1 MRRSVS
7 IFSIILAVALPA
19 LAASIQTAKPEQTG
33 FSSERLGRIHETV
46 QRHMDAHDISGAV
59 TLVARN
65 GKVAHFEA
73 HGLADIDARKPMSK
87 DSLFWIMSMTKP
99 IVGTSVLMLMEEGK
113 LRLTDPVSRFIPE
126 FKGIKVAVIEDR
138 PAGPFGPPPAPAP
151 GTPPFFYT
159 VPATREI
166 TIQDLLTHVSGLNSG
181 GPASN
186 AEVAKI
192 ALKSGESLSDYIPR
206 LATTP
211 LDFQPGTRWQYSATA
226 AWDTMERVIEVI
238 TSEPFDRFARERIFD
253 PLGMKDTSFRPSP
266 EQLARIATQYKGAD
280 GTLTK
285 VENKPIWLNSPTYL
299 SGGGGLMSSAEDY
312 LQFGQMLA
320 NRGELNGK
328 RLLGPKTVELMSS
341 VFVPDTLPGR
351 AKGRGFGLSV
361 QVISDHIAAN
371 TPISNGSFGWDG
383 AYGTHFWV
391 DPKEKIVGLFMIQA
405 SAPNRSMTPDF
416 EYAVMQALIDPADE
430 HN

>member
-1 MRRSVS
+1 MRRSTFICS
-7 IFSIILAVALPA
+7 AILAAALPA
-19 LAASIQTAKPEQTG
+19 LAASVQTAKPEQSG
-33 FSSERLGRIHETV
+33 FSSERLARIHEMV
-46 QRHMDAHDISGAV
+46 QRHIDAHDISGAV

-65 GKVAHFEA
+65 GKIVHFEA
-73 HGLADIDARKPMSK
+73 HGLADVEAKKPMSK

-99 IVGTSVLMLMEEGK
+99 VVGTSVLMMMEEGK
-113 LRLTDPVSRFIPE
+113 LRLTDPVSKFIPE
-126 FKGIKVAVIEDR
+126 FKGMKVAVMQDR
-138 PAGPFGPPPAPAP
+138 PASAAGAPPL
-151 GTPPFFYT
+151 FYT

-166 TIQDLLTHVSGLNSG
+166 TIQDLLTHVSGLDSG
-181 GPASN
+181 GPASR
-186 AEVAKI
+186 AEVAKV
-192 ALKSGESLSDYIPR
+192 ALKSGEKLADYIPR
-206 LATTP
+206 LGATP

-226 AWDTMERVIEVI
+226 AFDTLERVVEVV
-238 TSEPFDRFARERIFD
+238 SGQPFDHFARERIFD
-253 PLGMKDTSFRPSP
+253 PLGMKDTGYRPSP
-266 EQLARIATQYKGAD
+266 EQLSRIATQYRGAN
-280 GTLTK
+280 GALTR
-285 VENKPIWLNSPTYL
+285 VDNKPIWMNSPTYL
-299 SGGGGLMSSAEDY
+299 SGGGGLESSAEDY

-383 AYGTHFWV
+383 AFGTHFWV

-405 SAPNRSMTPDF
+405 SGPNREMNPDF
-416 EYAVMQALIDPADE
+416 ENAVMQALIDPAGG

>member
-1 MRRSVS
+1 MKRSTFLLSVM
-7 IFSIILAVALPA
+7 LAALPA

-33 FSSERLGRIHETV
+33 FSSERLARIREMV
-46 QRHMDAHDISGAV
+46 QRHIDAHDVTGAV

-65 GKVAHFEA
+65 GKLAHFEA
-73 HGLADIDARKPMSK
+73 HGLADVESKKPMSK

-99 IVGTSVLMLMEEGK
+99 VVGTSVLMMMEEGK
-113 LRLTDPVSRFIPE
+113 LRLTDPVSRFIAE
-126 FKGIKVAVIEDR
+126 FKGMKVAVIEDR
-138 PAGPFGPPPAPAP
+138 PAGAPPPAP
-151 GTPPFFYT
+151 GTPPLFYT
-159 VPATREI
+159 IPATREI
-166 TIQDLLTHVSGLNSG
+166 TIQDLLTHLSGLNSG

-192 ALKSGESLSDYIPR
+192 ALKDGESLADYIPR
-206 LATTP
+206 LGTTP

-226 AWDTMERVIEVI
+226 AFDTLERVVEVV
-238 TSEPFDRFARERIFD
+238 SGQPFDRFARERIFD
-253 PLGMKDTSFRPSP
+253 PLGMKDTTYRPSP
-266 EQLARIATQYKGAD
+266 EQLARIATQYRGAD
-280 GTLTK
+280 GALTR
-285 VENKPIWLNSPTYL
+285 VDRKPIWMNSPTYL

-312 LQFGQMLA
+312 LQFAQMLA

-361 QVISDHIAAN
+361 QVITDHIAAN

-383 AYGTHFWV
+383 AFGTHFWV
-391 DPKEKIVGLFMIQA
+391 DPKEKIVGIFMVQA
-405 SAPNRSMTPDF
+405 AGPNRSMNPDF
-416 EYAVMQALIDPADE
+416 ENAVMQALIEPAEE

>member
-1 MRRSVS
+1 MRRSAF
-7 IFSIILAVALPA
+7 IFSAIFAAALPS
-19 LAASIQTAKPEQTG
+19 LAASVQAAKPEQIG
-33 FSSERLGRIHETV
+33 FSTERLARIHDMV
-46 QRHMDAHDISGAV
+46 QRHIDAHDISGAV

-73 HGLADIDARKPMSK
+73 HGLANIESKKPMSK

-99 IVGTSVLMLMEEGK
+99 VVGTSVLMMMEEGK
-113 LRLTDPVSRFIPE
+113 LRLTDPVSKFIPE
-126 FKGIKVAVIEDR
+126 FKGMKVAVIQDR
-138 PAGPFGPPPAPAP
+138 PAGAPAPAQ
-151 GTPPFFYT
+151 GTPPLFYT
-159 VPATREI
+159 VPAAREL
-166 TIQDLLTHVSGLNSG
+166 TIQDLLTHVNGLNTG

-192 ALKSGESLSDYIPR
+192 ALKAGEKLSDYIPR

-226 AWDTMERVIEVI
+226 AWDTLERVIEVI
-238 TSEPFDRFARERIFD
+238 TGEPFDRFARERIFD
-253 PLGMKDTSFRPSP
+253 PIGMKDTGFVASP
-266 EQLARIATQYKGAD
+266 EQLQRIATQYRGAN
-280 GTLTK
+280 GTFTK
-285 VENKPIWLNSPTYL
+285 VDTNPIWLNSAAYF
-299 SGGGGLMSSAEDY
+299 SGGGGLMSSTEDY

-328 RLLGPKTVELMSS
+328 RLLAPKTVDLMSS

-361 QVISDHIAAN
+361 QVITDPIAAN
-371 TPISNGSFGWDG
+371 TPISKGSFGWDG
-383 AYGTHFWV
+383 AFGTHFWV

-405 SAPNRSMTPDF
+405 AGPNRSMNPDF
-416 EYAVMQALIDPADE
+416 ENAVMQALIEPAGE

>member
-1 MRRSVS
+1 MRRSAFV
-7 IFSIILAVALPA
+7 FSAILVAALPA
-19 LAASIQTAKPEQTG
+19 LAASIQSAKPEQIG
-33 FSSERLGRIHETV
+33 FSTERLVRIHDMV
-46 QRHMDAHDISGAV
+46 QRHIEAHDISGAV

-73 HGLADIDARKPMSK
+73 HGLADIEAKKPMSK

-99 IVGTSVLMLMEEGK
+99 VVGTSVLMLMEEGK
-113 LRLTDPVSRFIPE
+113 LRLTDPISKFIPE
-126 FKGIKVAVIEDR
+126 FKGMKVAVMQDR
-138 PAGPFGPPPAPAP
+138 PAGAPAPAP
-151 GTPPFFYT
+151 GTPPLFYT
-159 VPATREI
+159 VPATREL
-166 TIQDLLTHVSGLNSG
+166 TIQDLLTHVNGLNTG

-192 ALKSGESLSDYIPR
+192 ALKAGEKLSDYIPR

-226 AWDTMERVIEVI
+226 AWDTLERVIEVI
-238 TSEPFDRFARERIFD
+238 TGQPFDRFVRERIFD
-253 PLGMKDTSFRPSP
+253 PLGMKDTGFVASP
-266 EQLARIATQYKGAD
+266 EQLQRIATQYRGAN
-280 GTLTK
+280 GTFTR
-285 VENKPIWLNSPTYL
+285 VDSKPIWMNNPNYF
-299 SGGGGLMSSAEDY
+299 SGGGGLMSSTEDY

-328 RLLGPKTVELMSS
+328 RLLGPKTVDLMSS

-361 QVISDHIAAN
+361 QVISDPITAN
-371 TPISNGSFGWDG
+371 TPISKGSFGWDG
-383 AYGTHFWV
+383 AFGTHFWV
-391 DPKEKIVGLFMIQA
+391 DPKEKIVGLFMVQA
-405 SAPNRSMTPDF
+405 SGPNREMNPDF
-416 EYAVMQALIDPADE
+416 ENAVMQALIDPASE

>member
-1 MRRSVS
+1 MRRYASVLS
-7 IFSIILAVALPA
+7 AIFAGALTA
-19 LAASIQTAKPEQTG
+19 TGASVQTAKPEQTG
-33 FSSERLGRIHETV
+33 FSAERLGRIHDMV

-65 GKVAHFEA
+65 GKIAHFEA
-73 HGLADIDARKPMSK
+73 HGLADVESRKAMTK

-99 IVGTSVLMLMEEGK
+99 VVGTSVLMMMEEGK
-113 LRLTDPVSRFIPE
+113 LRLTDPISKFIPE
-126 FKGIKVAVIEDR
+126 FKGMKVAVIEER
-138 PAGPFGPPPAPAP
+138 PAGAPAPAP
-151 GTPPFFYT
+151 GTPPQFYT
-159 VPATREI
+159 IPATREI
-166 TIQDLLTHVSGLNSG
+166 TVQDLLTHVSGLNSG

-192 ALKSGESLSDYIPR
+192 ALKAGESLADYIPR
-206 LATTP
+206 LGVTP

-226 AWDTMERVIEVI
+226 AFDTLERVVEVV
-238 TSEPFDRFARERIFD
+238 SGEPFDRFARERIFD
-253 PLGMKDTSFRPSP
+253 PLGMKDTGYRPSR
-266 EQLARIATQYKGAD
+266 EQLGRIATQYRGAN
-280 GTLTK
+280 GALTRMD
-285 VENKPIWLNSPTYL
+285 NKPIFLNSATYL
-299 SGGGGLMSSAEDY
+299 SGGGGLESSAEDY
-312 LQFGQMLA
+312 LQFAQMLA

-341 VFVPDTLPGR
+341 VFVPDSLPGR

-361 QVISDHIAAN
+361 QVISDHIAAD

-405 SAPNRSMTPDF
+405 QGPNRQMNPDF
-416 EYAVMQALIDPADE
+416 ENAVMQALIEPAGE

>member
-1 MRRSVS
+1 MRRSTF
-7 IFSIILAVALPA
+7 IFSAILAAALPA
-19 LAASIQTAKPEQTG
+19 LAASVQSAKPEQIG
-33 FSSERLGRIHETV
+33 FSTERLARIHDMV
-46 QRHMDAHDISGAV
+46 QRHIDAHDISGAV

-73 HGLADIDARKPMSK
+73 HGLADIEAKKPMSK

-99 IVGTSVLMLMEEGK
+99 VVGTSVLMMMEEGK
-113 LRLTDPVSRFIPE
+113 LRLTDPVSKFIPE
-126 FKGIKVAVIEDR
+126 FKGMKVAVIQDR
-138 PAGPFGPPPAPAP
+138 PAGAPAPAQ
-151 GTPPFFYT
+151 GTPPIFYT
-159 VPATREI
+159 VPATREL
-166 TIQDLLTHVSGLNSG
+166 TIQDLLTHINGLNTG
-181 GPASN
+181 GAAST
-186 AEVAKI
+186 AEVRKI
-192 ALKSGESLSDYIPR
+192 ALKAGEKLADYIPR

-226 AWDTMERVIEVI
+226 AWDTLERVIEVV
-238 TSEPFDRFARERIFD
+238 SDKPFDRFARERIFD
-253 PLGMKDTSFRPSP
+253 PLGMKDTSYRPSP
-266 EQLARIATQYKGAD
+266 EQLSRIATLYRGAGGALSRVD
-280 GTLTK
+280 S
-285 VENKPIWLNSPTYL
+285 KPIWMNSATYL

-328 RLLGPKTVELMSS
+328 RLLGLKTVELMSS

-371 TPISNGSFGWDG
+371 TPISNGSFGWDD
-383 AYGTHFWV
+383 AFGTHFWV
-391 DPKEKIVGLFMIQA
+391 DPKEKIVGLFMVQA
-405 SAPNRSMTPDF
+405 SGPNRSMNPDF
-416 EYAVMQALIDPADE
+416 ENAVMQALIDPAGD

>member
-1 MRRSVS
+1 MKRSVS
-7 IFSIILAVALPA
+7 IFSTIFAIALPA
-19 LAASIQTAKPEQTG
+19 LPASVQTAKPEQTG
-33 FSSERLGRIHETV
+33 LSSERLARIHDMV
-46 QRHMDAHDISGAV
+46 RRHIDAHDISGAV

-73 HGLADIDARKPMSK
+73 HGLADIETKKPMSK

-99 IVGTSVLMLMEEGK
+99 VVGTSVLMMMEEGK

-126 FKGIKVAVIEDR
+126 FKGMKVAVMQDR
-138 PAGPFGPPPAPAP
+138 PAGAPPPAP
-151 GTPPFFYT
+151 GMPPLFYT

-166 TIQDLLTHVSGLNSG
+166 TIQDLLTHVGGLNSG
-181 GPASN
+181 GPAST
-186 AEVAKI
+186 AEVAKV
-192 ALKSGESLSDYIPR
+192 ALKSGESLADYLPR
-206 LATTP
+206 LATAP

-226 AWDTMERVIEVI
+226 AFDTLVRVVEVV
-238 TSEPFDRFARERIFD
+238 SGQPFDRFARERIFD

-266 EQLARIATQYKGAD
+266 DQLARIATQYRGAA
-280 GTLTK
+280 GALTK
-285 VENKPIWLNSPTYL
+285 VDNKPIFLNSPTYL
-299 SGGGGLMSSAEDY
+299 SGGGGLESSAEDY

-328 RLLGPKTVELMSS
+328 RLLGTKTVDLMSS

-361 QVISDHIAAN
+361 QVISDHIAAD

-391 DPKEKIVGLFMIQA
+391 DPKEKIVGIFMIQA
-405 SAPNRSMTPDF
+405 AGGNRTMNPDF
-416 EYAVMQALIDPADE
+416 ENAVMQALIDPAPE

>member
-1 MRRSVS
+1 MRRSAL
-7 IFSIILAVALPA
+7 IRTAFLAAALPA
-19 LAASIQTAKPEQTG
+19 LAASVQTAKPEQTG
-33 FSSERLGRIHETV
+33 LSSERLARIHEMV
-46 QRHMDAHDISGAV
+46 QHHVDVHDISGAV

-73 HGLADIDARKPMSK
+73 HGLMDIEAKKPMSK

-99 IVGTSVLMLMEEGK
+99 VVGTSILMLMEEGRV
-113 LRLTDPVSRFIPE
+113 RLTDPVSRFIPE
-126 FKGIKVAVIEDR
+126 FKGSRVAVMQDR
-138 PAGPFGPPPAPAP
+138 PTGAPAPAR
-151 GTPPFFYT
+151 GTPPLFYT

-181 GPASN
+181 GPASG
-186 AEVAKI
+186 AEVAKV
-192 ALKSGESLSDYIPR
+192 ALKTGESLADYIPR

-226 AWDTMERVIEVI
+226 AWDTLERVVEVI
-238 TSEPFDRFARERIFD
+238 TGQPFDRFVRERIFD
-253 PLGMKDTSFRPSP
+253 ALDMKDTAFRPSP
-266 EQLARIATQYKGAD
+266 EQLSRIATQYRGAD
-280 GTLTK
+280 GALTR
-285 VENKPIWLNSPTYL
+285 VDSKPIWMNNPTYL

-371 TPISNGSFGWDG
+371 TAISNGSFGWDG
-383 AYGTHFWV
+383 AFGTHFWV
-391 DPKEKIVGLFMIQA
+391 DPKEKIVGLFMVQA
-405 SAPNRSMTPDF
+405 SGPNRSMNSDF
-416 EYAVMQALIDPADE
+416 ENAVMQALIDPAGE